1 MRLRI
6 LSSTL
11 FAAAISFVAPAIA
24 GATSIHTYVSGLG
37 NDSSGCGRAAP
48 CATFNY
54 AYSQTTAG
62 GEITVLDP
70 GDYGSLTISHAL
82 TIRAKP
88 TEGVIYVQTSANA
101 IYVGAGPTDT
111 VVLDGLTL
119 DGAGGSSDNGN
130 GIVITSGQFT
140 YILNCSIQNFNNG
153 GYGVNMQ
160 SFTPGARV
168 FIRNSTILRNYGGV
182 IVSNSN
188 VMSVENTLIDGNA
201 NAGAQVSGSGTIL
214 GVFNS
219 VINASPTALS
229 TTSGATAASIG
240 PSNAVSGAG
249 GFTVSIPFK

>member
-37 NDSSGCGRAAP
+37 NDSGGCGRAAP

-54 AYSQTTAG
+54 AYGQTTAG

-70 GDYGSLTISHAL
+70 GDYGNLRIEHAL

-88 TEGVIYVQTSANA
+88 TEGVIHYQGGEEA
-101 IYVGAGPTDT
+101 IYVGAGATDT

-119 DGAGGSSDNGN
+119 DGAGGPSGAS
-130 GIVITSGQFT
+130 GILIGSGKFT

-153 GYGVNMQ
+153 YGVDME
-160 SFTPGARV
+160 SGTPGARV
-168 FIRNSTILRNYGGV
+168 FIRNSTILRNFTGV
-182 IVSNSN
+182 VVSNSN
-188 VMSVENTLIDGNA
+188 VLSVENTLIDGNSSYGA
-201 NAGAQVSGSGTIL
+201 NANGSGAIL

-229 TTSGATAASIG
+229 TTSGATAVSIG

-249 GFTVSIPFK
+249 GFTLSVPFK

>member
-11 FAAAISFVAPAIA
+11 LAAALSFVATALA
-24 GATSIHTYVSGLG
+24 GATTNHTYVSGLG
-37 NDSSGCGRAAP
+37 NDSGGCGRAAP
-48 CATFNY
+48 CASFAY
-54 AYSQTTAG
+54 AYAVTSAG

-70 GDYGSLTISHAL
+70 GDYGPLLISHAL

-88 TEGVIYVQTSANA
+88 SEGVIHDPTYSPALQVNA
-101 IYVGAGPTDT
+101 GATDT

-119 DGAGGSSDNGN
+119 DGAFGPSGIN
-130 GIVITSGQFT
+130 GIEIDSGQFT
-140 YILNCSIQNFNNG
+140 YILNCSIQNFHTG
-153 GYGVNMQ
+153 TGVVMQ
-160 SFTPGARV
+160 SGTPGARV
-168 FIRNSTILRNYGGV
+168 FIRNSTILRNYTGV
-182 IVSNSN
+182 AVANSN

-201 NAGAQVSGSGTIL
+201 NAGASANGSGTIL

-219 VINASPTALS
+219 VINASPTSVLVAG
-229 TTSGATAASIG
+229 GATTASIG